1 MKTIFKSPKETKTS
15 LSKTLIT
22 FITIFAVAVT
32 GLVSY
37 HFFRQEEY
45 NASSLLLLTSYLS
58 IVLGVYILTNKK
70 PVLH

>member
-1 MKTIFKSPKETKTS
+1 MKTIFKS
-15 LSKTLIT
+15 

-45 NASSLLLLTSYLS
+45 NAASLLTLASYLS

-70 PVLH
+70 PFLQ